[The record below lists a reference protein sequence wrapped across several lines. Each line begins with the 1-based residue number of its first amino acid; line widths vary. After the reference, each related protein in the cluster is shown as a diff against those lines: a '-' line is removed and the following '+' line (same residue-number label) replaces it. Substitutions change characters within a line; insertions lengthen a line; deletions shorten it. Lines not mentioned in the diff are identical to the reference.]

1 MLLICCWLWKVF
13 RTFIELFKLTDELQG
28 SGMPEAE
35 IQWLRV
41 KSKSYVL
48 CFTTMALCE
57 NKAPVCVCV
66 CVVALFVTAGLANP
80 VNIPRSLC
88 STHHLIEWDVHVN
101 IFSELSLCC
110 RYIIRLNG
118 WLAVKIEAADFSPT
132 C

>member
-1 MLLICCWLWKVF
+1 MLLLCCWLWKLF
-13 RTFIELFKLTDELQG
+13 RTFLELFKLTDELQG
-28 SGMPEAE
+28 SWMPEAE

-48 CFTTMALCE
+48 YFTIQLC
-57 NKAPVCVCV
+57 ARTRCV

-80 VNIPRSLC
+80 VNIPRLLC
-88 STHHLIEWDVHVN
+88 SVYHLIEWDVHVN

-118 WLAVKIEAADFSPT
+118 WLAVKIEAAVFSPT